1 MLQIFRTWNCC
12 AVSAMAAMAKCGWR
26 GTSWAAIEQLRSLIE
41 RRFLTTRRL
50 REFFGLQRFEPLSS
64 EHAGFVEILHVGR
77 SRAGV
82 FFYYVME
89 LADDDSNGHEIDP
102 DTYLPK
108 TLSSKLSRCGRLSVK
123 ESVQLGLSLSEALIE
138 LHRRGLVHRDVKPS
152 NIIFVKG
159 HAKLADI
166 GLVARAG
173 EKKRLGTEGYIP
185 PEGPGTAQSDLY
197 SLGKVLYETSTGT
210 DRLDY
215 PDLPPNL
222 DTMADREAF
231 LKLNSI
237 ILKACDN
244 DVRKRYRTAMEIN
257 DHLAQL
263 GVAKSVQTV
272 RRNSFRNPIIAF
284 SSVLLVGL
292 AALLGVM
299 VWKNDLFRGPPAKSI
314 AVLPFENLSDD
325 RQESYLADG
334 IQDEILSDLA
344 NVADL
349 KVISRTS
356 VMQYKGASVRNLPD
370 VGRQLGVAHIV
381 QGSVALSGKRV
392 RVSADLIDART
403 DRHLWGQTYDCELSD
418 VFTLKS
424 EIAKAI
430 AEQLQAKRSPAE
442 KNAIERPP
450 TNDLNAFDFYI
461 GAKNLLLRTAT
472 DTAAILPPAIDLLNQ
487 AVARDTSFFEA
498 WCQLAW
504 ANDFLY
510 VIGDHTPARL
520 ASAEAAVQAAS
531 HLRPDAGETHLARAW
546 NLYWGHL
553 DYNGALAELAS
564 ASQRLPNNPQVF
576 ELRGYIKRRQGKQE
590 EALHNLE
597 RAIDLDPRNLFTLQQ
612 IAVSYQYL
620 RRYAEK
626 KAVYSRILA
635 IDPNDVDT
643 QVERALLELDWKADT
658 RPLHQLIDSIRA
670 ANSSAGPHDIGMIG
684 VICALAERNAA
695 ATHDALDPAGF
706 GYEGVHFTRSF
717 VEGVIARMLKEDV
730 KAQSAF
736 TAARAEQEKIVQTQT
751 DYGPALSVLGLIDA
765 GLGRKDDALRE
776 GRRAVELL
784 PVEKDAINGPLVIE
798 HLAMIAAWIG
808 EKDLACKQL
817 AIASR
822 LPNGVI
828 YGQLKLLPFWD
839 PLRGDPRF
847 EKIVASLAPK

>member
-1 MLQIFRTWNCC
+1 MLRRIGHGSYGEVWLARNILGGYR
-12 AVSAMAAMAKCGWR
+12 AVKIIDRKAFPDDEAF
-26 GTSWAAIEQLRSLIE
+26 E
-41 RRFLTTRRL
+41 

-472 DTAAILPPAIDLLNQ
+472 D
-487 AVARDTSFFEA
+487 
-498 WCQLAW
+498 
-504 ANDFLY
+504 
-510 VIGDHTPARL
+510 
-520 ASAEAAVQAAS
+520 
-531 HLRPDAGETHLARAW
+531 
-546 NLYWGHL
+546 
-553 DYNGALAELAS
+553 
-564 ASQRLPNNPQVF
+564 
-576 ELRGYIKRRQGKQE
+576 
-590 EALHNLE
+590 
-597 RAIDLDPRNLFTLQQ
+597 
-612 IAVSYQYL
+612 
-620 RRYAEK
+620 
-626 KAVYSRILA
+626 
-635 IDPNDVDT
+635 
-643 QVERALLELDWKADT
+643 
-658 RPLHQLIDSIRA
+658 A
-670 ANSSAGPHDIGMIG
+670 AN
-684 VICALAERNAA
+684 
-695 ATHDALDPAGF
+695 F
-706 GYEGVHFTRSF
+706 
-717 VEGVIARMLKEDV
+717 
-730 KAQSAF
+730 
-736 TAARAEQEKIVQTQT
+736 AARNRSAKS
-751 DYGPALSVLGLIDA
+751 G
-765 GLGRKDDALRE
+765 GRA
-776 GRRAVELL
+776 
-784 PVEKDAINGPLVIE
+784 
-798 HLAMIAAWIG
+798 
-808 EKDLACKQL
+808 
-817 AIASR
+817 
-822 LPNGVI
+822 
-828 YGQLKLLPFWD
+828 
-839 PLRGDPRF
+839 
-847 EKIVASLAPK
+847 